1 LFFSADALILDGLS
15 GAPGGSAI
23 ITADPS
29 SSRRVRL
36 ETRNPRT
43 RNAILACLLFNLF
56 TLVVFTV
63 SGFFRGPDSFRE
75 SLTIGVPMMVV
86 DGFLSFQIYFLLG
99 PASRLRAVAR
109 WSVIGLGVIVIA
121 LIQGLWDTQLRLWAE
136 TVDQQGA
143 YLAYIRSATLNV
155 YNTGM
160 FAALIAVQGAYSD
173 LADHQ
178 RLLEASRQSE
188 RDAHMLALRFQLNPH
203 FLFNTLNA
211 ISSLVIVGRAADAE
225 AMIDRLS
232 SFLRASL
239 TADPNNLIGIDE
251 EFEMLDAYLDIEGV
265 RFGER
270 LVVAL
275 DLPPELADAL
285 LPPFLLQP
293 LVENAIKYA
302 VAPSMRP
309 VSVRINA
316 EASDGRLAVT
326 VADSGGGSGDV
337 APGTGVG
344 LANVRERLRLNYGTA
359 ASLEKVQDESGCRV
373 RLVVPL
379 EKRRETAQ
387 VGYSRAFA

>member
-1 LFFSADALILDGLS
+1 M
-15 GAPGGSAI
+15 
-23 ITADPS
+23 
-29 SSRRVRL
+29 
-36 ETRNPRT
+36 RNPRT
-43 RNAILACLLFNLF
+43 RNAILACMLFNLF

-86 DGFLSFQIYFLLG
+86 DGFLGFQIYFLLG
-99 PASRLRAVAR
+99 PASRLRPVAR
-109 WSVIGLGVIVIA
+109 WSVIGLGVVAIA
-121 LIQGLWDTQLRLWAE
+121 LLQALWDTQLRLWAG

-178 RLLEASRQSE
+178 RLLEASRKSE

-211 ISSLVIVGRAADAE
+211 ISSLVIVGRAVDAE

-239 TADPNNLIGIDE
+239 TADPNNLIGLDE

-270 LVVAL
+270 LVVEL

-309 VSVRINA
+309 VTVRIAA
-316 EASDGRLAVT
+316 EAEDGRLAVT
-326 VADSGGGSGDV
+326 VADSGSGCGDV

-359 ASLEKVQDESGCRV
+359 ASLEKVQDEGGCRV
-373 RLVVPL
+373 TLVVPL